1 MMNGAAVSWRSTK
14 QKVVTMSSCESEYYA
29 LAEAAKEATWLDLLM
44 KNVQNKKNEKPM
56 IIFEDN
62 QSTIKIAKNPIHSDR
77 TKHIDVRHHFIREK
91 VAEKKI
97 EVKYIPTVDQIAD
110 IFTKSLRRV
119 QHQKFTRELGLVY

>member
-1 MMNGAAVSWRSTK
+1 MI
-14 QKVVTMSSCESEYYA
+14 E
-29 LAEAAKEATWLDLLM
+29 
-44 KNVQNKKNEKPM
+44 QN
-56 IIFEDN
+56 
-62 QSTIKIAKNPIHSDR
+62 
-77 TKHIDVRHHFIREK
+77 IDVRHHFIREK

>member
-14 QKVVTMSSCESEYYA
+14 QKVVTMSSCEAEYYA
-29 LAEAAKEATWLDLLM
+29 LAEAVKESTWLDSLM
-44 KNVQNKKNEKPM
+44 RNVQNKKNEKPM
-56 IIFEDN
+56 IIFEDY

-77 TKHIDVRHHFIREK
+77 TKHIDVRHHLIREK

-110 IFTKSLRRV
+110 ILTKSLR
-119 QHQKFTRELGLVY
+119 TEEELYMHRDVL